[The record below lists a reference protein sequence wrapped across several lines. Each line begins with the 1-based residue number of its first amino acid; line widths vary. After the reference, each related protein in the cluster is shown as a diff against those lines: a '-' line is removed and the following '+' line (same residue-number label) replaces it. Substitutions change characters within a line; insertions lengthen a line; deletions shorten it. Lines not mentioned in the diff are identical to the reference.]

1 MSEEQRFQK
10 LISHNNAI
18 IIQVDPENGQILD
31 ANMSACKFY
40 GWSQEKLCAM
50 TIQEINQLS
59 PDEVALERAA
69 ALREERNYFV
79 FPHRLANGETR
90 MVEVHS
96 TPVNIGT
103 RSVLVSIIHDITQRI
118 RNAEQLD
125 SLLQEQDA
133 ILNSRIVG
141 IVKLCERK
149 FTWVNMAFAEMLG
162 YTKEEMIGLPTR
174 IVYPSDEAYADFAR
188 MAYPVMQRG
197 EIFRTEIQYKHKDG
211 SLGWFEISGGQLGQR
226 SGESIWAFV
235 DITERKKAELAL
247 LESEQRWKF
256 ALAGSGDGVWERD
269 LQSNEIKLS
278 KRFEEI
284 LGFMEGE
291 FGSSG
296 ESWKNS
302 IHPADKAHA
311 LNTLQNYLEG
321 RVATYSN
328 EYRLLCKDGGYKWVL
343 ARAMIVKRDVGGRPL
358 KLIGTL
364 GDITER
370 KQSEQELR
378 KFKAIIE
385 CTDDAII
392 SQSLDGTIDS
402 WNKGAVRIFGY
413 QSCEVIGQPI
423 TMMIPADYH
432 DKENAMISRLASGDH
447 VEQFET
453 VRCHKSGR
461 LINVSQTSSPI
472 LDELGSV
479 VGVSTVSRDI
489 TEHIRS
495 ESELR
500 IAATA
505 FESQEG
511 MSVTDANGTI
521 LRVNQAF
528 THITGYTA
536 EDVVGKNSRVLKSG
550 RHDAS
555 FYAAMWKKINST
567 GEWRGEVW
575 SRRKGGEIFPEQ
587 LTITAVKDVNDV
599 VTNYVST
606 ITDNSLTKEAEDK
619 IKHLAFYDPLT
630 RLPNRRLLQDRLH
643 QAMAS
648 IHRSGRFNAL
658 LFIDLDN
665 FKILNDTLGHDIG
678 DILLQ
683 EVAKRLESCVREG
696 DTVARLGG
704 DEFVVMLEDLSSGPL
719 EAAEQT
725 RLVGHKILSTLNEPY
740 KLVHHVYL
748 NTASIGATLFNKNSQ
763 SIEEILK
770 QADIAMYQAKKSG
783 RNSLRFFDPEMLASI
798 CARASLES
806 ELRIAIEQHQ
816 FELYY
821 QIQVDEFSRPLG
833 AEALIRWSH
842 PERGFVSPAQFIPLA
857 EETGLILPLGQ
868 WVLETACAQLVAW
881 QNNEST
887 RNLTLSVNVSAK
899 QFHESDFV
907 DQVKKAVQRGEINPA
922 LLKLEPTE
930 SILLEDLD
938 DAVATMNALKG
949 IGVQFALDD
958 FGTGF
963 SSLQYLKSLPLN
975 QLKIDQSF
983 VRDMVSGANDQAI
996 VCTIIAMAQSLNL
1009 DVIAE
1014 GVETEAQRQYLL
1026 RAGCKN
1032 FQGFLFGK
1040 PLPIALFEAT
1050 VKVDS
1055 HGN

>member
-18 IIQVDPENGQILD
+18 IIQVDPESGKILD
-31 ANMSACKFY
+31 ANESACKFY
-40 GWSQEKLCAM
+40 GWSQEALCTM

-59 PDEVALERAA
+59 PDEVALERESAF
-69 ALREERNYFV
+69 REERNYFI

-96 TPVNIGT
+96 TPVNMGT

-118 RNAEQLD
+118 RNAEQIERLM
-125 SLLQEQDA
+125 QEQDA

-141 IVKLCERK
+141 IVKLKDRD
-149 FTWVNMAFAEMLG
+149 FVWTNTAFAEMLG
-162 YTKEEMIGLPTR
+162 YTKEEMIGQNTR
-174 IVYPSDEAYADFAR
+174 INYLSDEAYADLGCA
-188 MAYPVMQRG
+188 AYPVMQRG
-197 EIFRTEIQYKHKDG
+197 EIFRTEIQLKRKDG
-211 SLGWFEISGGQLGQR
+211 QSGWFELSGGQLGMGI
-226 SGESIWAFV
+226 GESIWAFV
-235 DITERKKAELAL
+235 DI
-247 LESEQRWKF
+247 
-256 ALAGSGDGVWERD
+256 
-269 LQSNEIKLS
+269 S
-278 KRFEEI
+278 K
-284 LGFMEGE
+284 
-291 FGSSG
+291 
-296 ESWKNS
+296 
-302 IHPADKAHA
+302 
-311 LNTLQNYLEG
+311 
-321 RVATYSN
+321 
-328 EYRLLCKDGGYKWVL
+328 
-343 ARAMIVKRDVGGRPL
+343 
-358 KLIGTL
+358 
-364 GDITER
+364 R
-370 KQSEQELR
+370 KQSEHELR
-378 KFKAIIE
+378 QFQAIIE

-392 SQSLDGTIDS
+392 SKSLIGTIES
-402 WNKGAVRIFGY
+402 WNRGAVRIFGY
-413 QSCEVIGQPI
+413 QSCEVIGQSI
-423 TMMIPADYH
+423 TMMIPPDHH
-432 DKENAMISRLASGDH
+432 DEESSIISRLARGDH
-447 VEQFET
+447 VEPFET

-472 LDELGSV
+472 LDELGRV

-489 TEHIRS
+489 TEHVRA

-521 LRVNQAF
+521 LRVNRAF

-550 RHDAS
+550 HHDAS
-555 FYAAMWKKINST
+555 FYDAMWKRINST

-575 SRRKGGEIFPEQ
+575 NRRKGGEIYPEQ
-587 LTITAVKDVNDV
+587 LTITAVKDANGV

-606 ITDNSLTKEAEDK
+606 MTDNSLTKESENK

-630 RLPNRRLLQDRLH
+630 YLPNRRLLQDRLY

-648 IHRSGRFNAL
+648 IKRSDLFGAL
-658 LFIDLDN
+658 LYLDLDN

-683 EVAKRLESCVREG
+683 QVAKRLESCVREG

-704 DEFVVMLEDLSSGPL
+704 DEFVVMLENLSSDPL

-725 RLVGHKILSTLNEPY
+725 RLVGRKILSTLNQAY
-740 KLVHHVYL
+740 KLANQEYL
-748 NTASIGATLFNKNSQ
+748 NTPSIGATLFNKHSQ

-783 RNSLRFFDPEMLASI
+783 RNSLQFFDPEMLANI

-806 ELRIAIEQHQ
+806 ELRVAIEQHQ

-821 QIQVDEFSRPLG
+821 QIQVDDSDRPLG

-842 PERGFVSPAQFIPLA
+842 PERGFISPAQFIPLA
-857 EETGLILPLGQ
+857 EETGLILPIGR
-868 WVLETACAQLVAW
+868 WVLETACAQLAAW
-881 QNNEST
+881 QKNELT
-887 RNLTLSVNVSAK
+887 CALTLSVNVSAR
-899 QFHESDFV
+899 QFHEVDFV
-907 DQVKKAVQRGEINPA
+907 DQVRNAVQLGAINPA

-930 SILLEDLD
+930 SILLEDIG

-963 SSLQYLKSLPLN
+963 SSLQYLKILPLN

-996 VCTIIAMAQSLNL
+996 VCTIIAMAKSLNL
-1009 DVIAE
+1009 EVIAE
-1014 GVETEAQRQYLL
+1014 GVETEAQRQLL
-1026 RAGCKN
+1026 QRAGCN
-1032 FQGFLFGK
+1032 HFQGYLFGK
-1040 PLPIALFEAT
+1040 PLPIALFEASL
-1050 VKVDS
+1050 KVDLS
-1055 HGN
+1055 RTWTGFRGRV

>member
-18 IIQVDPENGQILD
+18 IIQVDPESGKILD
-31 ANMSACKFY
+31 ANESACKFY
-40 GWSQEKLCAM
+40 GWSREALCTM
-50 TIQEINQLS
+50 EIQEINQLS
-59 PDEVALERAA
+59 PDEVALERESAY
-69 ALREERNYFV
+69 REDRNYFI

-96 TPVNIGT
+96 TPVNMGT

-125 SLLQEQDA
+125 RLMQEQDA

-141 IVKLCERK
+141 IVKLKNRE
-149 FTWVNMAFAEMLG
+149 FTWVNTAFAEMLG
-162 YTKEEMIGLPTR
+162 YTKEEMVGQPTR
-174 IVYPSDEAYADFAR
+174 ITYPSDEACADFACV
-188 MAYPVMQRG
+188 AYPVMQRG
-197 EIFRTEIQYKHKDG
+197 EIFRTEIQYRHKDG
-211 SLGWFEISGGQLGQR
+211 SLGWFEISGGQLGMGI
-226 SGESIWAFV
+226 GESIWAFI
-235 DITERKKAELAL
+235 DITK
-247 LESEQRWKF
+247 
-256 ALAGSGDGVWERD
+256 
-269 LQSNEIKLS
+269 
-278 KRFEEI
+278 
-284 LGFMEGE
+284 
-291 FGSSG
+291 
-296 ESWKNS
+296 
-302 IHPADKAHA
+302 
-311 LNTLQNYLEG
+311 
-321 RVATYSN
+321 
-328 EYRLLCKDGGYKWVL
+328 
-343 ARAMIVKRDVGGRPL
+343 
-358 KLIGTL
+358 
-364 GDITER
+364 R
-370 KQSEQELR
+370 KQSEHELR

-392 SQSLDGTIDS
+392 SQSLDGTIES
-402 WNKGAVRIFGY
+402 WNNGAVRLFGY

-423 TMMIPADYH
+423 AMMIPPDYH
-432 DKENAMISRLASGDH
+432 EEENAIISCLARGDH
-447 VEQFET
+447 VEPFET
-453 VRCHKSGR
+453 VRCHKCGR

-472 LDELGSV
+472 LDELGRV

-489 TEHIRS
+489 TQHIRA

-511 MSVTDANGTI
+511 MSVTDASGTI
-521 LRVNQAF
+521 LRVNRAF

-555 FYAAMWKKINST
+555 FYAAMWKNINST

-575 SRRKGGEIFPEQ
+575 NRRKGGEIYPEQ
-587 LTITAVKDVNDV
+587 LAITAVKDANGV

-606 ITDNSLTKEAEDK
+606 ITDNSLTKAAEDQ

-648 IHRSGRFNAL
+648 IKRSDLSGAL

-683 EVAKRLESCVREG
+683 QVAKRLESCVREG

-704 DEFVVMLEDLSSGPL
+704 DEFVVMLEELSVNQL

-725 RLVGHKILSTLNEPY
+725 RLVGHKILSTLNQVY
-740 KLVHHVYL
+740 KLENQEYL
-748 NTASIGATLFNKNSQ
+748 NTPSIGATLFNKHSK
-763 SIEEILK
+763 SMEEILK

-783 RNSLRFFDPEMLASI
+783 RNGLRFFDPEMLANI

-806 ELRIAIEQHQ
+806 ELRIAIERQQ

-821 QIQVDEFSRPLG
+821 QIQVNESGRPLG
-833 AEALIRWSH
+833 AEALIRWCH

-857 EETGLILPLGQ
+857 EETGLILPIGR
-868 WVLETACAQLVAW
+868 WVLETACAQLAAW
-881 QNNEST
+881 QNDKLT
-887 RNLTLSVNVSAK
+887 RALTLSVNVSAK
-899 QFHESDFV
+899 QFHEADFV
-907 DQVKKAVQRGEINPA
+907 EQVRKVVQDGAINPA

-930 SILLEDLD
+930 SILLEDIGE
-938 DAVATMNALKG
+938 AVATMNALKG

-963 SSLQYLKSLPLN
+963 SSLQYLKILPLN

-983 VRDMVSGANDQAI
+983 VRDMVSGVNDQAI
-996 VCTIIAMAQSLNL
+996 VCTIIAMAKSLNL
-1009 DVIAE
+1009 EVIAE
-1014 GVETEAQRQYLL
+1014 GVETEAQRQLLL
-1026 RAGCKN
+1026 RAGCN
-1032 FQGFLFGK
+1032 HFQGYLFGK
-1040 PLPIALFEAT
+1040 PLPVALFEASL
-1050 VKVDS
+1050 KVDRS
-1055 HGN
+1055 ASGLDLE